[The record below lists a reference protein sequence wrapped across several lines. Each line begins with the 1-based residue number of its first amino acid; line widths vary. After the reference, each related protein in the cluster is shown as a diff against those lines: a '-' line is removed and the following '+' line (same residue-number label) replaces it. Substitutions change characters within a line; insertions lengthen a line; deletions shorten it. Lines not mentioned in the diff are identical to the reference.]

1 LIFVYLPEKLANG
14 EVHFAARGEE
24 EEEEEEEEE
33 IFELNDICLPARETG

>member
-24 EEEEEEEEE
+24 EEEEEEEE